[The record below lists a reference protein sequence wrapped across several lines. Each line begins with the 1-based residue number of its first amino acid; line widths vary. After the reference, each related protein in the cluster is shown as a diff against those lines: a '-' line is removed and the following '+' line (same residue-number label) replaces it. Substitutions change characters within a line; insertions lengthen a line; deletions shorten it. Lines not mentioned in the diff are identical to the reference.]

1 MREIVKGV
9 FLQEG
14 YPGVRLGAVVADG
27 EALLIDSPLRI
38 EDGREWLAEIGS
50 RGRPRFLVLLDDHP
64 DRVYGARSFDLSL
77 IAQTQAREA
86 IAAWPDPVRSTTH
99 LQGAEA
105 DRLKRVSGLGRA
117 IPHVGFETELELQLG
132 SHTVE
137 ILHRP
142 GPRPGS
148 AWVVLPWARVVFVG
162 DTVWAQEPPY
172 LGEAQLEAWLEA
184 LAELRSAA
192 FARFKIVSARD
203 GLVRREAIV
212 AMASFLRKVAHRMER
227 LQAREE
233 DEETAGRLAPQLVRG
248 FRIPVARREQ
258 AMLRLRSGL
267 EHLYSEQYA
276 EA

>member
-1 MREIVKGV
+1 M
-9 FLQEG
+9 
-14 YPGVRLGAVVADG
+14 
-27 EALLIDSPLRI
+27 
-38 EDGREWLAEIGS
+38 
-50 RGRPRFLVLLDDHP
+50 VLLDDHP
-64 DRVYGARSFDLSL
+64 DRVYGARGFDLPL
-77 IAQTQAREA
+77 IAHSQARDA

-105 DRLKRVSGLGRA
+105 DRLKRVTGLSRA
-117 IPHVGFETELELQLG
+117 IPHVGFLRQLELQLG

-172 LGEAQLEAWLEA
+172 LGEAQLEGWLES
-184 LAELRSAA
+184 LADLRSSA
-192 FARFKIVSARD
+192 FARYKIISSRD

-227 LQAREE
+227 LQDREE
-233 DEETAGRLAPQLVRG
+233 DEEAAGRLAPQLLKG
-248 FRIPVARREQ
+248 FRIPLARREQ